1 MFCLSIEME
10 FENSLGICFVWAW
23 KSNLKKACAF
33 VLSEQR
39 NPILKKAWTYVLSEW
54 VLEWV

>member
-10 FENSLGICFVWAW
+10 FEKSLGICFVWAW

-39 NPILKKAWTYVLSEW
+39 NPILKKAWTYALSEW
-54 VLEWV
+54 V